1 MRLGKNAVWE
11 DPVSPL
17 TGSLRFYWTVL
28 VKPVRLGFPEI
39 SYRRESMPAGDMFR
53 KPRRLTQNP
62 MAPTAAYMTPSSG
75 VFGGGA
81 PSRPGV
87 FGGQAPD
94 SRRSLPLS
102 DYVSPEQAYSMQQS
116 NPFTSTRGPSMGRPV
131 FRGQSLNNPI
141 APAAA
146 DAQANAMFSQRFP
159 GVASSSLGASERA
172 AGMTA
177 NNAFQS
183 GMSNRY
189 VGQNPM
195 RPEFD
200 EVAARQRAA
209 YEMAGGPASDPT
221 NLQSRMRGFGGGG
234 KPWYER
240 EAEAARQ
247 QRDADRVAAVQAA
260 NDPSQYTDR
269 NYKGPFLTAEGAMG
283 GRLEGLKSL
292 PDSNPMKA
300 GMISAEED
308 IRDAA
313 AQVYQDRLA
322 KFKSEHGGM
331 NARQVGIQQR
341 QQRRMDNRF
350 RRDVRAGM
358 NPMSAQAMALY
369 PDQAKQAREA
379 YQNPMKK
386 DSGMSGPQFDR
397 SANTVESRAAAGAR
411 VQDAESSPT
420 FQQIGADPS
429 QGFSSVNQGLRSHAG
444 TNGAVSPQML
454 TDIHKYALDQVA
466 QDPTKNPFFGTTGGS
481 GTADD
486 ELDTFLWTELS
497 RIPEGDTEA
506 VKDWYNRYS
515 SNEWRDLI
523 KNGASQH
530 RANYLKRVFPERYQK

>member
-1 MRLGKNAVWE
+1 MGYSGHVGLTQDLRWINIREVTVIVTRRSMRLGKNAVWE

-17 TGSLRFYWTVL
+17 TGPLRFYWTVL

-62 MAPTAAYMTPSSG
+62 MTQAKKVVGAGANFWYGNEQRPNLQTATQRPSTP
-75 VFGGGA
+75 
-81 PSRPGV
+81 
-87 FGGQAPD
+87 
-94 SRRSLPLS
+94 
-102 DYVSPEQAYSMQQS
+102 
-116 NPFTSTRGPSMGRPV
+116 
-131 FRGQSLNNPI
+131 NPI

-146 DAQANAMFSQRFP
+146 DAEANAMFSQRFP

-221 NLQSRMRGFGGGG
+221 NLQGRMGGFGGGG

-247 QRDADRVAAVQAA
+247 QRHADRVAAVQAA
-260 NDPSQYTDR
+260 NDPSRYTDR

-292 PDSNPMKA
+292 PDSNPLKA
-300 GMISAEED
+300 GMVSAEED
-308 IRDAA
+308 SRDAA

-322 KFKSEHGGM
+322 KFKSGHGGM
-331 NARQVGIQQR
+331 NARQFGIQQR
-341 QQRRMDNRF
+341 QQQRMDNRF

-369 PDQAKQAREA
+369 PDQAKRAREA
-379 YQNPMKK
+379 YQNPMKAGTSAQTAAFQPGAPNTPENVEARNAVRGQLAEVSPTMRAFGL
-386 DSGMSGPQFDR
+386 SGESTVSDFVPAL
-397 SANTVESRAAAGAR
+397 ANNTQALSDEGMRDLLSWVKTYSNNDDG
-411 VQDAESSPT
+411 SSPFKDT
-420 FQQIGADPS
+420 
-429 QGFSSVNQGLRSHAG
+429 
-444 TNGAVSPQML
+444 PQLYAPKML
-454 TDIHKYALDQVA
+454 
-466 QDPTKNPFFGTTGGS
+466 
-481 GTADD
+481 D
-486 ELDTFLWTELS
+486 ELRNLDENTDPAAIRAWYDRYRAEVRRRAS
-497 RIPEGDTEA
+497 EA
-506 VKDWYNRYS
+506 NSTLYEPVS
-515 SNEWRDLI
+515 M
-523 KNGASQH
+523 
-530 RANYLKRVFPERYQK
+530 